1 MKTRILSGAFALA
14 ALVACKEK
22 EEKNTI
28 EEIIEIEEVAPE
40 TYAEISVK
48 KGGSWKEDTREYID
62 GSFENVD
69 ELMTQVWFEQHLS
82 FVTGLRS

>member
-28 EEIIEIEEVAPE
+28 EEIIEIEEVGR
-40 TYAEISVK
+40 Y
-48 KGGSWKEDTREYID
+48 TRI
-62 GSFENVD
+62 
-69 ELMTQVWFEQHLS
+69 H
-82 FVTGLRS
+82 

>member
-48 KGGSWKEDTREYID
+48 KGGSWKEDTREYISRRVLASSPCRNQMWLRRSGP
-62 GSFENVD
+62 GS
-69 ELMTQVWFEQHLS
+69 
-82 FVTGLRS
+82 G